1 MVRETPA
8 LEGSALLICCTELSI
23 RPDLNQQL
31 VPQHTRAA
39 LRAQGLDIDS
49 DFQPMNPE
57 DMLARLD

>member
-1 MVRETPA
+1 LFNFTRH
-8 LEGSALLICCTELSI
+8 ELSI

-31 VPQHTRAA
+31 VPQHARAA

-49 DFQPMNPE
+49 DFQPMNAE